1 MDVKWLSDKPFV
13 VKGTTYTIQIPITLE
28 KALEEVQTMLS
39 EIKKKK
45 KYYKGLLEKLDFSD
59 SFLNKAPVKIIVDKI
74 KIEEDTYKMLFFLNE
89 EEYKYTLYLKI
100 VLKVLDF
107 VNDAYQELDYKMK
120 YKLIPQG
127 QTKQPIQSFIN
138 IKGSQN
144 IFKILE
150 VVRISLS
157 YNRS

>member
-74 KIEEDTYKMLFFLNE
+74 KIEEDTYKILFFLNE

-127 QTKQPIQSFIN
+127 
-138 IKGSQN
+138 
-144 IFKILE
+144 
-150 VVRISLS
+150 
-157 YNRS
+157 

>member
-28 KALEEVQTMLS
+28 KALEEIQTMLS

-127 QTKQPIQSFIN
+127 
-138 IKGSQN
+138 
-144 IFKILE
+144 
-150 VVRISLS
+150 
-157 YNRS
+157 

>member
-28 KALEEVQTMLS
+28 EALEEVQTMLS

-127 QTKQPIQSFIN
+127 
-138 IKGSQN
+138 
-144 IFKILE
+144 
-150 VVRISLS
+150 
-157 YNRS
+157 

>member
-28 KALEEVQTMLS
+28 KALEEIQTMLS

-45 KYYKGLLEKLDFSD
+45 KYYEGLLEKLDFSD

-74 KIEEDTYKMLFFLNE
+74 KIEEDTYKILFFLNE

-127 QTKQPIQSFIN
+127 
-138 IKGSQN
+138 
-144 IFKILE
+144 
-150 VVRISLS
+150 
-157 YNRS
+157 

>member
-1 MDVKWLSDKPFV
+1 MDIKWLSDKPFV

-28 KALEEVQTMLS
+28 KALEEIQTMLS

-127 QTKQPIQSFIN
+127 
-138 IKGSQN
+138 
-144 IFKILE
+144 
-150 VVRISLS
+150 
-157 YNRS
+157 

>member
-120 YKLIPQG
+120 YKLIPQ
-127 QTKQPIQSFIN
+127 S
-138 IKGSQN
+138 
-144 IFKILE
+144 
-150 VVRISLS
+150 
-157 YNRS
+157 

>member
-89 EEYKYTLYLKI
+89 EEYKYTLHLKI
-100 VLKVLDF
+100 ILRVLDF
-107 VNDAYQELDYKMK
+107 VNLAYHELDYKMR
-120 YKLIPQG
+120 YKLIPED
-127 QTKQPIQSFIN
+127 
-138 IKGSQN
+138 
-144 IFKILE
+144 LD
-150 VVRISLS
+150 
-157 YNRS
+157 

>member
-127 QTKQPIQSFIN
+127 
-138 IKGSQN
+138 
-144 IFKILE
+144 
-150 VVRISLS
+150 
-157 YNRS
+157 

>member
-74 KIEEDTYKMLFFLNE
+74 KIEEDTYKTLFFLNE

-127 QTKQPIQSFIN
+127 
-138 IKGSQN
+138 
-144 IFKILE
+144 
-150 VVRISLS
+150 
-157 YNRS
+157 

>member
-13 VKGTTYTIQIPITLE
+13 VKGTTYIIQIPITLE

-100 VLKVLDF
+100 ILKVLDF

-127 QTKQPIQSFIN
+127 
-138 IKGSQN
+138 
-144 IFKILE
+144 
-150 VVRISLS
+150 
-157 YNRS
+157 